1 MQITVKNQLFSSATL
16 TIETGAI
23 IGITGR
29 NGAGKSTLL
38 HLIHEQ
44 VASTLVAQDSE
55 KLAVDFTTNVS
66 AALSNWQLPK
76 RSYDTL
82 SGGER
87 VKMRLA
93 QAFASQ
99 QSLLLLDEPT
109 NHLDSA
115 SVAQLIAQIKASKQ
129 TFIIVSHDRYFLD
142 SVVDTIWAIDHSTIT
157 TVDGDYSHYTAWR
170 ENQRALQA
178 QHYATQQKQIARVE
192 QQLSELDDWSANMH
206 KESTAK
212 HHPKAMGAK
221 EYYRAIAKRADKQ
234 VKSKRKKLERYL
246 AVNRVEAV
254 KKDTPIHFAL
264 NTAKPIGKRIVAL
277 EDFSLDCL
285 QHCHLVVTRGE
296 KLHIKGANGAG
307 KSTLLRAIYQH
318 APGIFVSEAAS
329 IGYLSQSV
337 YDLPLDLTL
346 AHYFNYDNSEQEGLI
361 RTQLALLGFTTNH
374 WHTMIGDLSMGER
387 IKVKIAAFIF
397 EERDVLLLDEPT
409 NHLDL
414 PSCEQLEATLANYEG
429 TIIFVSHDRYF
440 SEKIATRQVT
450 IEQGTIHLPKTAPTD
465 DILALETERQAVL
478 GKLSFAKPS
487 SDEYHK
493 LDEQF
498 TNLTTRINALK

>member
-1 MQITVKNQLFSSATL
+1 MQITVQHTLFSSTTL
-16 TIETGAI
+16 PIETGAI

-38 HLIHEQ
+38 QLIHEQ
-44 VASTLVAQDSE
+44 TASTLVVQDSE
-55 KLAVDFTTNVS
+55 TLTVDFSANVS
-66 AALSNWQLPK
+66 TALSNWHLPK
-76 RSYDTL
+76 RSYNTL

-99 QSLLLLDEPT
+99 RPLLLLDEPT

-115 SVAQLIAQIKASKQ
+115 SVTQLIAQIKASKQ

-142 SVVDTIWAIDHSTIT
+142 SVVDTIWAIDHGTIT
-157 TVDGDYSHYTAWR
+157 VVDGDYSHYTAWR
-170 ENQRALQA
+170 EHQRERQA
-178 QHYATQQKQIARVE
+178 QHYATQQKQIAQVE
-192 QQLSELDDWSANMH
+192 QQLTELNEWSATMH
-206 KESTAK
+206 KESTAN

-234 VKSKRKKLERYL
+234 VKSKRKKLERHL
-246 AVNRVEAV
+246 ATNRVEAV
-254 KKDTPIHFAL
+254 KKDTPIHFLL

-277 EDFSLDCL
+277 QDFSFGCL
-285 QHCHLVVTRGE
+285 QHCNLIVTRGE
-296 KLHIKGANGAG
+296 KLHVKGANGAG
-307 KSTLLRAIYQH
+307 KSTLLRAINQQI
-318 APGIFVSEAAS
+318 ATIFVSEAAS

-337 YDLPLDLTL
+337 YDLPMHVTL
-346 AHYFNYDNSEQEGLI
+346 AQYFNYDNSEQEGVI
-361 RTQLALLGFTTNH
+361 RTQLALLGFTTDH
-374 WHTMIGDLSMGER
+374 WHTMISDLSMGER
-387 IKVKIAAFIF
+387 IKVKIATFIF

-414 PSCEQLEATLANYEG
+414 PSREQLEATLANYEG

-450 IEQGTIHLPKTAPTD
+450 IEGGTIHLPQTAKTD

-478 GKLSFAKPS
+478 GKLSFANPS
-487 SDEYHK
+487 SEEYK
-493 LDEQF
+493 TLDEQF
-498 TNLTTRINALK
+498 NRLTTRINALK